1 MYNHYFNFYYNIEH
15 KITTI
20 ENKTPEGETIKES
33 CTVYTITNA
42 DKNEP
47 YFSISYISCSYY
59 KYFITVYKKKV
70 PKKDLPKFKKYGKD
84 LFPVKN
90 LIDCISFSME
100 KNVTETEE
108 LLENLITLPDI
119 EETEETIVFP
129 FSFKEDFSH
138 NLKYRFESFL
148 EDFFTQV
155 RSNYQIILM
164 SNSLF
169 KYFNVSYVEA
179 FPKTRK
185 NGKPYFEFMVKMN
198 SEFFSYLL
206 KRDTREPTWYL
217 YRIETI
223 TSKKTSYLT
232 YHKMLKCDLSK
243 FITGYDYAVEFSESI
258 KRDYGEILENTLE
271 RDSKYTF
278 FTFGVEK
285 DRRKSSDK
293 RLLNEKL
300 EFNLTLNNMVRNYLK
315 QLPNYDKIKDIK
327 F

>member
-1 MYNHYFNFYYNIEH
+1 MYNHYFNFYYNIDH

-20 ENKTPEGETIKES
+20 ESKTPKGETIKEL
-33 CTVYTITNA
+33 CTVYTITNV
-42 DKNEP
+42 DKNKP
-47 YFSISYISCSYY
+47 YFSISYINCSYD
-59 KYFITVYKKKV
+59 KYFITLYKKKV
-70 PKKDLPKFKKYGKD
+70 PKKDLPEFKKDGKN
-84 LFPVKN
+84 LFPVKD

-100 KNVTETEE
+100 KDGPETDE
-108 LLENLITLPDI
+108 LLESLIALPDF

-129 FSFKEDFSH
+129 FSFKEDFYQK
-138 NLKYRFESFL
+138 LKYRFNSFL

-179 FPKTRK
+179 FPEKRK
-185 NGKPYFEFMVKMN
+185 NGKPYFNFIVKMN

-206 KRDTREPTWYL
+206 KRDTREPTWHL

-223 TSKKTSYLT
+223 GSKETSYLI

-243 FITGYDYAVEFSESI
+243 FITGYDYAVEFSDSV
-258 KRDYGEILENTLE
+258 KRDYGEILENTLG
-271 RDSKYTF
+271 RDSKYPF
-278 FTFGVEK
+278 FRHGVEK

-300 EFNLTLNNMVRNYLK
+300 EFNLTLNNVVRNYLK